1 MNKKTAVIIGAG
13 PAGLTA
19 AYELLTRT
27 DIHPIIFETSNI
39 AGGIACT
46 HNHNGNRIDLGGHRF
61 FSKSPRVI
69 KWWLSK
75 FPLQSMDP
83 STYDAIKA
91 LLNHALNGS
100 DKIDLNSALNPE
112 IAERVMLVRKRL
124 SRIFFKNRFY
134 DYPISLN
141 LQTIKN
147 LGFIKVMRIGFSYF
161 NARLFPRKHENSL
174 EDFFINRF
182 GYEMYNTFFKDYT
195 EKVWGIECKKIKPEW
210 GAQRI
215 KGLSIAK
222 VITHALTN
230 ILFSKFR
237 EKLKNTETSLIDFFL
252 YPKFGPGQ
260 LWESI
265 ANVVQ
270 KKGGEIKYQHTA
282 IALEC
287 DENNISTII
296 VKNNKT
302 SEISSIR
309 TDYVFSTMPVRDL
322 IAGMRNPVPNQV
334 KHTAQNL
341 QYRDFITVGLLFN
354 NLKTPSGTIP
364 DNWIYIQEPGI
375 KVGRIQIFNNWSPY
389 LVKDLKKIWM
399 GLEYFCQEG
408 DEIWNLSDEELIN
421 LGKLELQ
428 KINFADSNKC
438 LDGVVI
444 RTPKAYPAYFGS
456 YESFHL
462 IRSFIDKIE
471 NLFLIGRNGMHRY
484 NNMDHSMLTA
494 MTAVDNIISNIKS
507 KDNLWSI
514 NTESEYHEKK

>member
-1 MNKKTAVIIGAG
+1 MSKKTAVIIGAG

-19 AYELLTRT
+19 AYELLNRT

-69 KWWLSK
+69 KWWVSG
-75 FPLQSMDP
+75 FPLQSMNP
-83 STYDAIKA
+83 STHDAIKA
-91 LLNHALNGS
+91 LLSHALNGS
-100 DKIDLNSALNPE
+100 DMIDLNSALDPE
-112 IAERVMLVRKRL
+112 IEDQVMLVRKRL

-141 LQTIKN
+141 LQTLKN

-161 NARLFPRKHENSL
+161 NARFFHRKQENSL

-182 GYEMYNTFFKDYT
+182 GYELYNTFFKDYT
-195 EKVWGIECKKIKPEW
+195 EKVWGIECKHIKPEW

-215 KGLSIAK
+215 KGLSITK

-230 ILFSKFR
+230 ILFSKIG
-237 EKLKNTETSLIDFFL
+237 KKAKNTETSLIDFFL
-252 YPKFGPGQ
+252 YPKLGPGQ

-270 KKGGEIKYQHTA
+270 KKGGEINYQHTV

-287 DENNISTII
+287 NENNISSVK
-296 VKNNKT
+296 VKNNIT
-302 SEISSIR
+302 SEIYSLK
-309 TDYVFSTMPVRDL
+309 TDFVFSTMPVRDL
-322 IAGMRNPVPNQV
+322 IAGMDNATPEQV
-334 KHTAQNL
+334 KYIAQNL
-341 QYRDFITVGLLFN
+341 QYRDFITVGLLYN
-354 NLKTPSGTIP
+354 NLNTSSGTIP

-389 LVKDLKKIWM
+389 LVKDPKKIWL

-408 DEIWNLSDEELIN
+408 DKLWNLSNEKLIE
-421 LGKLELQ
+421 LGKFELE
-428 KINFADSNKC
+428 KINFADANKC

-444 RTPKAYPAYFGS
+444 RMPKAYPAYFGS

-462 IRSFIDKIE
+462 IRSFVDKIE

-484 NNMDHSMLTA
+484 NNMDHSMLTS

-514 NTESEYHEKK
+514 NTESNYHEEK